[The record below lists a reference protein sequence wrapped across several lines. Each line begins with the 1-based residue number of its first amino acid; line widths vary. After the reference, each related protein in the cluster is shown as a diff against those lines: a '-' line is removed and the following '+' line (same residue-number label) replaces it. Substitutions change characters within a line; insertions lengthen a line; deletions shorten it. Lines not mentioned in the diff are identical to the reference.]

1 MNNQKKKAFTL
12 VELLVVI
19 AILAI
24 LATVSII
31 GYSSFIGRARKS
43 NAQTEAAQAK
53 EVIIAEVVS
62 NDKGKASIDEDL
74 YFAYSKGKLVAAV
87 EDGHTVNEDR
97 NITVEMKGDTENEIK
112 GAFPEL
118 EGLEGEFWYYKD
130 EGKVRYV
137 KEYEIGEN
145 YKVNVLDTND
155 VIGPNVDET
164 TPGGEQGENYTIEF
178 SNKNSSYGS
187 VNAQT
192 GYSLKVSNVE
202 KGTIINYTA
211 TSSGGGGPT
220 TYTITL
226 KTSDGKTTLAIIK
239 ATPNMRCSFNGWSI
253 NNGTP
258 FTTTNSQTRSF
269 TVNGDVTITANFDD

>member
-1 MNNQKKKAFTL
+1 MNNQKKRAFTL

-74 YFAYSKGKLVAAV
+74 YFAYSKGKLVVAV
-87 EDGHTVNEDR
+87 EEGHTVGEDR
-97 NITVEMKGDTENEIK
+97 NITDSMKGNLDKNIEA
-112 GAFPEL
+112 AFPEL
-118 EGLEGEFWYYKD
+118 EGLEGEFWYFKD
-130 EGKVRYV
+130 EKNVRYV

-155 VIGPNVDET
+155 VIGPKDEGT
-164 TPGGEQGENYTIEF
+164 TPGGGEGEGEGEKITVTFEIYSYQGSGRPPQTYYYGYFGDDENDHAAKT
-178 SNKNSSYGS
+178 
-187 VNAQT
+187 VQ
-192 GYSLKVSNVE
+192 LE
-202 KGTIINYTA
+202 KGTQIYYEVGNRTRDWTYKYTVKDTNGNPIIIF
-211 TSSGGGGPT
+211 TSEYS
-220 TYTITL
+220 YL
-226 KTSDGKTTLAIIK
+226 E
-239 ATPNMRCSFNGWSI
+239 I
-253 NNGTP
+253 NNCSSDRNHPT
-258 FTTTNSQTRSF
+258 
-269 TVNGDVTITANFDD
+269 TVNGELTLTLQ